1 MDSQSRPDCA
11 HPLGELPSTTE
22 CWRGN
27 EVAADLVHRSRQ
39 ALNAVSSIY
48 ASRYSLVTPGPTDAI
63 RSDHPLLPLGLLQGV
78 ALAPPC
84 PPPFKKGRLS
94 WVFGSSSAPLNRSA
108 TYPGIP
114 TPSSTAT
121 SAVPPRLRGHTS
133 DQSVPGLFHPGST
146 PEVHSSGDSPRT
158 AARLLPQ
165 PSYPLAVITVA
176 TATPS
181 GTTGVPR
188 RNMNRLQGF
197 ALRSSPFAFPFPV
210 RSPRR
215 PFPS

>member
-1 MDSQSRPDCA
+1 MPSPASTLRSIPSSPPVRPTRFDQTILSCR
-11 HPLGELPSTTE
+11 
-22 CWRGN
+22 W
-27 EVAADLVHRSRQ
+27 
-39 ALNAVSSIY
+39 
-48 ASRYSLVTPGPTDAI
+48 ASYRVLLSLRLA
-63 RSDHPLLPLGLLQGV
+63 PLLS
-78 ALAPPC
+78 
-84 PPPFKKGRLS
+84 KKGRLS

-121 SAVPPRLRGHTS
+121 SAVPPRLRGHPS
-133 DQSVPGLFHPGST
+133 NRFVPGLFHPGST

-188 RNMNRLQGF
+188 RSMNRLQGF

-210 RSPRR
+210 RSPGR